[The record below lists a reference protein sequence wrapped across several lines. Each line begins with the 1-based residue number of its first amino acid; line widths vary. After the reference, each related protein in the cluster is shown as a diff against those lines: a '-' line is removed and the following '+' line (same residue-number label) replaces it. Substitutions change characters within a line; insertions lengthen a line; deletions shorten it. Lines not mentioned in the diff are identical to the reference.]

1 MKTMNSDIIESQA
14 VKALTALA
22 QTQRLRAFK
31 AMVVAGDDGLTP
43 GLLAEQL
50 DIAASAL
57 SFHLKELV
65 YSGLISCEQRGRNLI
80 YRANFDQMNTLLAY
94 LTEHCCQGESCSVSD
109 TKSCK
114 SHA

>member
-94 LTEHCCQGESCSVSD
+94 LTEHCCQGESCSVSE

-114 SHA
+114 SPA

>member
-1 MKTMNSDIIESQA
+1 MKTMNSDIIESQT

-94 LTEHCCQGESCSVSD
+94 LTEHCCQGERCSVSD